1 MDGAYKGLLAAQ
13 ALAGAV
19 SGAGKVSIAGSLAIV
34 VDNAKSK
41 VIVAMLDGNGNDIA
55 TKSNNIRI
63 EGGNIRISASDKTKL
78 AIRAGG
84 VSLSKGSKAGVGAAF
99 GLVYGNDQVT
109 VQIGNYTDIR
119 GESLEITANK
129 LRVDRS
135 DFESAIQAGTF
146 ITDTSKLTDEEKA
159 NAKTGFIN
167 QIGRAHV

>member
-1 MDGAYKGLLAAQ
+1 MT
-13 ALAGAV
+13 
-19 SGAGKVSIAGSLAIV
+19 
-34 VDNAKSK
+34 
-41 VIVAMLDGNGNDIA
+41 GNGNDIA

-146 ITDTSKLTDEEKA
+146 ITDTSKLTDEERPTQRPA
-159 NAKTGFIN
+159 LSTWTSGEKT
-167 QIGRAHV
+167 APTLWMSMSPLPMH